1 MRKDET
7 INGKKSRDFFFF
19 YIEPSANT
27 NRNLTFNKVALK
39 MIREKII

>member
-19 YIEPSANT
+19 IEPSANT